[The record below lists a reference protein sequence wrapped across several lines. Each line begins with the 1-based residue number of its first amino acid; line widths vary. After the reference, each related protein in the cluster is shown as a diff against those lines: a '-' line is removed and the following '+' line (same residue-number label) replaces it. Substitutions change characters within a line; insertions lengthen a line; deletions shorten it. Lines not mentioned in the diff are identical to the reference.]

1 MLIAVAICAALY
13 GLVIV
18 ALYAGQ
24 RKILFPCDAAE
35 VDPATLGLKAEILR
49 LNTEDGES
57 LLAWRIPPAPGQ
69 PLILYFHGNAGGIDL
84 RVERFRAIAKAGMG
98 LLAIEYRGYA
108 SSTGSPSERG
118 LKLDGEAAYAAAIAS
133 GVAPERIVLLG
144 ESLGSGVAVALAARH
159 KVGALVLDSPYSS
172 IADVAAAAYWFVP
185 VRALLRDPF
194 RNDLLIGSV
203 DAPTLMAHGTKDRVV
218 PIRFGEKLF
227 ALANPPKEF
236 WRVEGS
242 RPSRIGRA
250 LRRNPRLDR
259 PNSSVNLARR
269 TLQRHGSCTRAKL
282 GRTRRRRQ
290 KSRRSRMPSSLTET
304 LSRARPTLSRE
315 RGR

>member
-1 MLIAVAICAALY
+1 MLIALAACAALY
-13 GLVIV
+13 AIAFV

-24 RKILFPCDAAE
+24 RKLLFRCDAAE
-35 VDPATLGLKAEILR
+35 VDPATLGLKAKILR
-49 LNTEDGES
+49 LKTEDGES
-57 LLAWRIPPAPGQ
+57 LLAWSIQPAPGR
-69 PLILYFHGNAGGIDL
+69 PLILYFHGNAGGLDL
-84 RVERFRAIAKAGMG
+84 RADRFRAIAKAGMG

-108 SSTGSPSERG
+108 SSTGSPSEHG
-118 LKLDGEAAYAAAIAS
+118 LKLDGGAAYAAAIAS
-133 GVAPERIVLLG
+133 GVAPERIVPLG

-203 DAPTLMAHGTKDRVV
+203 NVPTLIVHGTKDIVV

-236 WRVEGS
+236 WRVEGAVHL
-242 RPSRIGRA
+242 A
-250 LRRNPRLDR
+250 LGERLADT
-259 PNSSVNLARR
+259 LDWIAR
-269 TLQRHGSCTRAKL
+269 TVG
-282 GRTRRRRQ
+282 
-290 KSRRSRMPSSLTET
+290 
-304 LSRARPTLSRE
+304 
-315 RGR
+315 

>member
-1 MLIAVAICAALY
+1 MLIAIAAC
-13 GLVIV
+13 V
-18 ALYAGQ
+18 ALYAAVFVGLFVGQ
-24 RKILFPCDAAE
+24 RKILFRCDAAE
-35 VDPATLGLKAEILR
+35 VDPATLGLKAETLR
-49 LNTEDGES
+49 LKTEDGES
-57 LLAWRIPPAPGQ
+57 LLAWSIPPAPGR
-69 PLILYFHGNAGGIDL
+69 PLILYFHGNAGGLDL
-84 RVERFRAIAKAGMG
+84 RVERFHAMAKAGMG

-133 GVAPERIVLLG
+133 GVAPERIITLG

-159 KVGALVLDSPYSS
+159 KVAALVLDSPYSS

-203 DAPTLMAHGTKDRVV
+203 KAPTLIVHGTKDRVV

-236 WRVEGS
+236 WRVNGAAHLAMGE
-242 RPSRIGRA
+242 
-250 LRRNPRLDR
+250 RLADVL
-259 PNSSVNLARR
+259 NWIAR
-269 TLQRHGSCTRAKL
+269 TVG
-282 GRTRRRRQ
+282 
-290 KSRRSRMPSSLTET
+290 
-304 LSRARPTLSRE
+304 
-315 RGR
+315 

>member
-1 MLIAVAICAALY
+1 MLIAVAVCAALY
-13 GLVIV
+13 GLIVIG
-18 ALYAGQ
+18 LYTGQ
-24 RKILFPCDAAE
+24 RKILFRCDAAE
-35 VDPATLGLKAEILR
+35 VDPATLGLKAKVVR
-49 LNTEDGES
+49 LKTEDGES
-57 LLAWRIPPAPGQ
+57 LVAWSIPPLAGR

-84 RVERFRAIAKAGMG
+84 RVERFRAMVKAGMG
-98 LLAIEYRGYA
+98 FLAIEYRGYA

-133 GVAPERIVLLG
+133 GVAPDRIVLLG

-203 DAPTLMAHGTKDRVV
+203 SVPTLMVHGTKDIVV

-227 ALANPPKEF
+227 ALANSPKEF
-236 WRVEGS
+236 WRVEGAAHL
-242 RPSRIGRA
+242 A
-250 LRRNPRLDR
+250 LGERLADT
-259 PNSSVNLARR
+259 LGWIAR
-269 TLQRHGSCTRAKL
+269 TVG
-282 GRTRRRRQ
+282 
-290 KSRRSRMPSSLTET
+290 
-304 LSRARPTLSRE
+304 
-315 RGR
+315 